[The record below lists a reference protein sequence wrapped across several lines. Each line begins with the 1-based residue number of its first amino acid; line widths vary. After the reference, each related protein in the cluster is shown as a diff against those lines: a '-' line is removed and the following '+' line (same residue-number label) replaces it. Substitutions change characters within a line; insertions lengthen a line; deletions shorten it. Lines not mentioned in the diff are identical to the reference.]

1 MKLKTLERGI
11 QLLDLLSLHPKGL
24 SLLEISRKLG
34 TPKSSNHHTLS
45 TFLEYDFVSQDAE
58 TKKYSLGSRFF
69 EISSKMLQGFDVR
82 EVARKHLVQL
92 NEKSGEIVQLYI
104 LRKGKLICIDKVG
117 TPTGGLSISS
127 FIGWTTEPHPSAAG
141 KVLLSELSTKEIY
154 YIYPDRSLKPFGKNT
169 ITEFDQLLKEL
180 QIIRTQ
186 GYAIDDEEYYEGV
199 RCVGAPIRA
208 GNKIVAAVSITGSI
222 FSITMKKIS
231 QELIPLVAM
240 TGDKISEE
248 MVNVHLQ

>member
-1 MKLKTLERGI
+1 
-11 QLLDLLSLHPKGL
+11 
-24 SLLEISRKLG
+24 
-34 TPKSSNHHTLS
+34 
-45 TFLEYDFVSQDAE
+45 
-58 TKKYSLGSRFF
+58 
-69 EISSKMLQGFDVR
+69 MLQGFDVR

-117 TPTGGLSISS
+117 IPTGGLSISS
-127 FIGWTTEPHPSAAG
+127 FIGWTTLPHPSAAG
-141 KVLLSELSTKEIY
+141 KVLLSELSTKEIHG
-154 YIYPDRSLKPFGKNT
+154 IYPDGTLRPFGKNT
-169 ITEFDQLLKEL
+169 ITDFEQLFKEL
-180 QIIRTQ
+180 EVVRKQ

-231 QELIPLVAM
+231 QELIPLVTM

-248 MVNVHLQ
+248 MVNVHLP